1 MRFFIKPIIIISI
14 IVIYS
19 CKPHTKDTSFITI
32 NGIITKGTGEKIL
45 LQLLTPNEIVNID
58 SLILTKDG
66 KFTFK
71 YLPNE
76 KSIFILRKEN
86 NIITFIGDKG
96 DVINIETDYENFE
109 KEYKISGN
117 NESELLNNLNVEVQ
131 NNLKTLDSIG
141 KIWKDAMYASD
152 RQKIKI
158 QLDSIYF
165 KTFSKQKEFQ
175 RKLIEQNSGTFA
187 AMLCLYIPFGRE
199 AVFNEKEDFKLFAKV
214 KDSLVIKYP
223 DNSHVKNFARKIHQK
238 EMLRL
243 ENELSL
249 KRNKNQ

>member
-1 MRFFIKPIIIISI
+1 MRFFIIPLIIISI
-14 IVIYS
+14 IVTYS
-19 CKPHTKDTSFITI
+19 CKTQTKDTSSITI
-32 NGIITKGTGEKIL
+32 SGKITKGSGEKIF
-45 LQLLTPNEIVNID
+45 LQLLTPNEIINID

-71 YLPNE
+71 YFPNE

-86 NIITFIGDKG
+86 NIISFIGDKG
-96 DVINIETDYENFE
+96 DIIDIETDYENFE
-109 KEYKISGN
+109 KKYKISGN
-117 NESELLNNLNVEVQ
+117 NESELLNKLNIEVQ
-131 NNLKTLDSIG
+131 NNLKTLNSIG
-141 KIWKDAMYASD
+141 KIWKDAMHESD

-175 RKLIEQNSGTFA
+175 RKFIEQNSGTLA
-187 AMLCLYIPFGRE
+187 AMLCLYISFGRE
-199 AVFNEKEDFKLFAKV
+199 AVFNEIEDSNLFAKV

-223 DNSHVKNFARKIHQK
+223 YNSHVKNFARKIHQK